1 MTTLCPYNGYCQN
14 KTDMGYCGI
23 TGGCSKR
30 FPSRVIYTFNV
41 DAVEVVRCKDCKH
54 YQAQDLT
61 RPTTCAVGLEDNLA
75 DDFCSRGERREHE

>member
-1 MTTLCPYNGYCQN
+1 MTTLCPYNEYCQS

-54 YQAQDLT
+54 LNKEEM
-61 RPTTCAVGLEDNLA
+61 RCFEVEGL
-75 DDFCSRGERREHE
+75 GY